1 VTQAAILR
9 LAYLSSFHRLT
20 QDEICRVLRESR
32 AAHSPGQAIT
42 LATVE
47 RSVRIIV
54 ASRTRK
60 AA

>member
-1 VTQAAILR
+1 MTQAAILR
-9 LAYLSSFHRLT
+9 LCHLASAHRLT

-32 AAHSPGQAIT
+32 AVHKPAHAIT

-47 RSVRIIV
+47 RFVRIVV
-54 ASRTRK
+54 ASRSRK

>member
-1 VTQAAILR
+1 MTQAAILR
-9 LAYLSSFHRLT
+9 LAYLSSQHRLT

-32 AAHSPGQAIT
+32 AAHRPGQQVT

-47 RSVRIIV
+47 RMTRIVV
-54 ASRTRK
+54 AARARN